1 MVGQVPPVPLWAGWG
16 GGHSHIEGMLCKSL
30 KTHFFPFQLTP
41 HKGPLRLIY
50 ALHPDTPS
58 FEFLIKN
65 LKSSP
70 KDPIFGIF
78 NRNVQFVFKIF
89 YKFPSKFMK
98 KYNFLKFCHLKTPFL
113 CKIPLLFS

>member
-1 MVGQVPPVPLWAGWG
+1 MVGQVPPVPLLGWMG
-16 GGHSHIEGMLCKSL
+16 GGTPIFEGMLCKSL
-30 KTHFFPFQLTP
+30 KTPFFPFQLTP

-50 ALHPDTPS
+50 ALHPDNPS

-98 KYNFLKFCHLKTPFL
+98 KYNFFENFVT
-113 CKIPLLFS
+113 